1 MTNRSRCTLLLTL
14 ALLPRAA
21 SAQLPTLDL
30 TGPPA
35 ARLSTPLSAVS
46 PGVELANGAFVFV
59 DRVEVQVRLAH
70 LSRDAVTTLGRT
82 GSGPLEYR
90 RPDRAIPDGQGGALI
105 PESTDFGLLRVT
117 STGTL
122 VPSELPLVEAK
133 LRPIWIRGVDGQGRL
148 IHWGPLEPGV
158 RGQVPINRWDPATRQ
173 FTRLGSWPTV
183 RATVGAARRTPQGTT
198 REIMDA
204 TLWPLRTAWVAL
216 GDGTV
221 AIVHPEPYRVEIL
234 RPDGRRQ
241 FGPVVDHVPVRV
253 TAALRAAVRAERGPM
268 PDNLFPEELPPFEGL
283 EDVIASPR
291 GEIWVGR
298 MQDVADTV
306 VRYDVFNAQ
315 GVRVAEARLRKHSK
329 VVGFGAGTVYVARED
344 ADEGLWY
351 LERYRDR

>member
-1 MTNRSRCTLLLTL
+1 
-14 ALLPRAA
+14 
-21 SAQLPTLDL
+21 
-30 TGPPA
+30 
-35 ARLSTPLSAVS
+35 
-46 PGVELANGAFVFV
+46 
-59 DRVEVQVRLAH
+59 
-70 LSRDAVTTLGRT
+70 
-82 GSGPLEYR
+82 
-90 RPDRAIPDGQGGALI
+90 
-105 PESTDFGLLRVT
+105 
-117 STGTL
+117 
-122 VPSELPLVEAK
+122 
-133 LRPIWIRGVDGQGRL
+133 
-148 IHWGPLEPGV
+148 
-158 RGQVPINRWDPATRQ
+158 
-173 FTRLGSWPTV
+173 
-183 RATVGAARRTPQGTT
+183 
-198 REIMDA
+198 MDA

-221 AIVHPEPYRVEIL
+221 AIVHPDPYRVEII

-241 FGPVVDHVPVRV
+241 IGPVVDHIPVRV

-268 PDNLFPEELPPFEGL
+268 PDNLFLEELPPFEGL

-315 GVRVAEARLRKHSK
+315 GARVAEARLRKHSR